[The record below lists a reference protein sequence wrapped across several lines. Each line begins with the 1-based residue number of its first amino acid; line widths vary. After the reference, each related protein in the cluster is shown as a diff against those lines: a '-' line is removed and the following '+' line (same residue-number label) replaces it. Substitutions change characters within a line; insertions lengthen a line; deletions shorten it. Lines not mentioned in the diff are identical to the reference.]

1 MTSQSARNSE
11 PRHETIADVP
21 AFAKQLATEIRAATS
36 IAVVTHARVDADAL
50 GSAVAMGALA
60 KALGKPPAVV
70 TSGDGAIPA
79 SLLFVDQSL
88 VMSSDGRDC
97 VGQVDLVI
105 FVDCADAD
113 RANPLFKDV
122 LQNRDPLPKVINID
136 HHVTNS
142 RFGDLNLV
150 VPEAAATCEILV
162 EAYVGLDLPIDHET
176 ATAMLAGIYG
186 DTLGLKTPST
196 RPATMRASAEL
207 VEAGAYL
214 DLVVDHLF
222 RKKPYSTVLLW
233 GEAQMKARWH
243 RRLVWSCVDHEMLAR
258 AGAAS
263 TETDGLVNFLAGTIG
278 AFAAALAQ
286 ETADGWRVSLRS
298 TTEAVNV
305 AQLAQR
311 FGGGGHPRA
320 AGVRLDPGAEALEHF
335 LDDIAA
341 QLDVLPEDAGSRPD
355 HGPSPAR

>member
-1 MTSQSARNSE
+1 MTNSARNSE
-11 PRHETIADVP
+11 PRHETIADIP
-21 AFAKQLATEIRAATS
+21 GFAKQLVNEVKAATS
-36 IAVVTHARVDADAL
+36 VAVVTHARVDADAL

-60 KALGKPPAVV
+60 QALGKPPAVV
-70 TSGDGAIPA
+70 TSGDGAVPA
-79 SLLFVDQSL
+79 NLEFVDQAGIL
-88 VMSSDGRDC
+88 SSDGHDGA
-97 VGQVDLVI
+97 GQADLAI

-122 LQNRDPLPKVINID
+122 LQDRDPKPRIINID

-162 EAYVGLDLPIDHET
+162 EAFVSLDVPIDNRT

-214 DLVVDHLF
+214 DLVVDQLF
-222 RKKPYSTVLLW
+222 RLKPYSTVLLW
-233 GEAQMKARWH
+233 GEAQMKARW
-243 RRLVWSCVDHEMLAR
+243 RGRLIWSCVDNEMLAR

-286 ETADGWRVSLRS
+286 ETSDGWRVSLRS

-320 AGVRLDPGAEALEHF
+320 AGVRLEPGIEALEKF

-341 QLDVLPEDAGSRPD
+341 QLDLLPEDAGSRPD
-355 HGPSPAR
+355 HAPTPAG